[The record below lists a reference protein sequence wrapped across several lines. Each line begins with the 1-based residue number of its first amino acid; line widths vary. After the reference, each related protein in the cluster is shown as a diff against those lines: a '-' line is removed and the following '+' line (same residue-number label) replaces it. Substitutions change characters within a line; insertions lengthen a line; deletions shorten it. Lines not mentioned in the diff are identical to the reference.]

1 LIKDLFRALVST
13 SIYSDVRVENM
24 AADCE
29 SETEPSIKVVQSR
42 YARVFGIDQAT
53 PDVVRLVKILSVL
66 LPAFAASFQI
76 STTFW
81 MIYIAESL
89 GNGDYFAGLTLVGF
103 LVIIQMAIQT
113 ALDYPTGALGDWIG
127 QRYVIASAL
136 LCYAVAF
143 GLTSLIVKDT
153 PAPFWIYLTIYALFG
168 LGSSQE
174 SGAFNAW
181 FDNNY
186 RVAMPHDKDR
196 KQYGV
201 FQGRLGMVWQVSST
215 LVLLPGSWLAFF
227 YGETWVFSF
236 QAIFAVFL
244 AFVVFRLV
252 RDLPGVKD
260 KQDER
265 PSIREYG
272 SLLKD
277 GFRFLWS
284 SRFVTLIMLGEVVL
298 WSTSVAWWHLI
309 LFPLY
314 FSFLVTLVAVS
325 AFRTLVFI
333 PQALANER
341 SGVLAK
347 RFEPK
352 KWIPRFR
359 ILQFMGVIF
368 YLVLA
373 AIVYVFPGIDAGTDP
388 ESIEFFTVL
397 IPFTNLPL
405 IEIPVQTAVPVAL
418 LFILFVALSLF
429 GGIAGILTQRVMLD
443 VIPNRIRNSM
453 YSLQPTLIMLISIPL
468 VAFFGWLIPFTG
480 GFLLTFLICAL
491 ISVLGVGMIWA
502 AFKNPIPKADE
513 LVPATEKEKEE
524 VQEMDVT

>member
-1 LIKDLFRALVST
+1 
-13 SIYSDVRVENM
+13 M

-42 YARVFGIDQAT
+42 YARVFGIDKAT
-53 PDVVRLVKILSVL
+53 PDVVRLVKILSVI

-103 LVIIQMAIQT
+103 LVIIQMAVQT

-201 FQGRLGMVWQVSST
+201 LQGRLGMVWQVSST
-215 LVLLPGSWLAFF
+215 FVLLPGSWLAFF
-227 YGETWVFSF
+227 YGETWVFSL
-236 QAIFAVFL
+236 QSVFAVFL
-244 AFVVFRLV
+244 AFIVFKLV

-260 KQDER
+260 EKDER
-265 PSIREYG
+265 RSIGEYG

-284 SRFVTLIMLGEVVL
+284 SRFVTLIILGEVVL
-298 WSTSVAWWHLI
+298 WSTSVSWWHII

-373 AIVYVFPGIDAGTDP
+373 VIVYLFPGIEAGTDP
-388 ESIEFFTVL
+388 ETIEFFTVL

-405 IEIPVQTAVPVAL
+405 IEIPVQTVVPVTL

-429 GGIAGILTQRVMLD
+429 GAIAGILTQRVMLD

-453 YSLQPTLIMLISIPL
+453 YSLQPTLIMLVSMPL
-468 VAFFGWLIPFTG
+468 VVFFGWFIPLTG
-480 GFLLTFLICAL
+480 GFFLTFIICAI
-491 ISVLGVGMIWA
+491 ISLLGVVMIWA

>member
-1 LIKDLFRALVST
+1 MTV
-13 SIYSDVRVENM
+13 
-24 AADCE
+24 DCE
-29 SETEPSIKVVQSR
+29 QEEPEIVSSR
-42 YARVFGIDQAT
+42 FARVFGIAEPT
-53 PDVVRLVKILSVL
+53 EKVVRLVKILSVL
-66 LPAFAASFQI
+66 LPSFAASFQI

-89 GNGDYFAGLTLVGF
+89 GNGDYYAGLTLVGF
-103 LVIIQMAIQT
+103 LVVIQMAIQT
-113 ALDYPTGALGDWIG
+113 LLDYPTGALGDWIG

-143 GLTSLIVKDT
+143 GLSSFIVKDT
-153 PAPFWIYLTIYALFG
+153 PAPMWIYVSIYVLFG

-227 YGETWVFSF
+227 YGETWVFSL
-236 QAIFAVFL
+236 QAIFAVLL
-244 AFVVFRLV
+244 AITILRLV
-252 RDLPGVKD
+252 KDLPGVKD
-260 KQDER
+260 EKEEQ
-265 PSIREYG
+265 PSLGEYTT
-272 SLLKD
+272 LLKD

-284 SRFVTLIMLGEVVL
+284 SRFVTLIILGEVVM
-298 WSTSVAWWHLI
+298 WSIGPVWWNLI

-314 FSFLVTLVAVS
+314 FSFLLTLVAVS
-325 AFRTLVFI
+325 AFRTIVFV
-333 PQALANER
+333 PQAIANER

-359 ILQFMGVIF
+359 ILQFTGVVF

-373 AIVYVFPGIDAGTDP
+373 VIVYLYPGIPAGTDP
-388 ESIEFFTVL
+388 ATVEFFTVL

-405 IEIPVQTAVPVAL
+405 IEIPVQTVIPVIL
-418 LFILFVALSLF
+418 LFFLFVSLNMF
-429 GGIAGILTQRVMLD
+429 GSIAGILTQRVMLD

-453 YSLQPTLIMLISIPL
+453 YSLQPTLVMLISMPL
-468 VAFFGWLIPFTG
+468 IAFFGWFIPFTG
-480 GFLLTFLICAL
+480 GFLLTFLICAV
-491 ISVLGVGMIWA
+491 ISLLGVAMIWA
-502 AFKNPIPKADE
+502 AFNNPIPKAEE
-513 LVPATEKEKEE
+513 LVPATAEEREE
-524 VQEMDVT
+524 VKEMDVT

>member
-1 LIKDLFRALVST
+1 MV
-13 SIYSDVRVENM
+13 V
-24 AADCE
+24 DCE
-29 SETEPSIKVVQSR
+29 QDKPEIVSSR
-42 YARVFGIDQAT
+42 FARIFGIAEPT
-53 PDVVRLVKILSVL
+53 EKAVRLVKILSVI

-89 GNGDYFAGLTLVGF
+89 GNGDYFAGLTLVGV

-143 GLTSLIVKDT
+143 VLASLIVKDT
-153 PAPFWIYLTIYALFG
+153 PAPYWIYIAIYALIG

-215 LVLLPGSWLAFF
+215 LVLLPGSWLAYF
-227 YGETWVFSF
+227 YGETWVFSL
-236 QAIFAVFL
+236 QAVFAIFL
-244 AFVVFRLV
+244 AFIVFRLV

-260 KQDER
+260 EKDER
-265 PSIREYG
+265 PSIGEYG

-284 SRFVTLIMLGEVVL
+284 SRFVTLLILGEVVL
-298 WSTSVAWWHLI
+298 WSTSAAWWNLI

-341 SGVLAK
+341 SGVWAK

-359 ILQFMGVIF
+359 IVQFMGIIF

-373 AIVYVFPGIDAGTDP
+373 VIVYFFPGIEAGTEP
-388 ESIEFFTVL
+388 ETLEFFTVL

-405 IEIPVQTAVPVAL
+405 IEIPVQTVIPVGLLFL
-418 LFILFVALSLF
+418 LFITLNVF

-453 YSLQPTLIMLISIPL
+453 YSLQPTLIMLVSMPL
-468 VAFFGWLIPFTG
+468 IAFFGWFIPFTG
-480 GFLLTFLICAL
+480 GFLLTFLICAV
-491 ISVLGVGMIWA
+491 ISLLGVVMIWA
-502 AFKNPIPKADE
+502 AFNNPIPKADE
-513 LVPATEKEKEE
+513 LVPATEEEQEE
-524 VQEMDVT
+524 VKEMDVT

>member
-1 LIKDLFRALVST
+1 
-13 SIYSDVRVENM
+13 M

>member
-1 LIKDLFRALVST
+1 
-13 SIYSDVRVENM
+13 M
-24 AADCE
+24 AVDCE
-29 SETEPSIKVVQSR
+29 QEEPVIVSSR
-42 YARVFGIDQAT
+42 FARVFGIAEPT
-53 PDVVRLVKILSVL
+53 EKVVRLVKILSVL
-66 LPAFAASFQI
+66 LPAFSVSFQI

-89 GNGDYFAGLTLVGF
+89 GNGDYYAGLTIVGLLV
-103 LVIIQMAIQT
+103 VIQMAIQT
-113 ALDYPTGALGDWIG
+113 ALDYPTGAIGDWIG
-127 QRYVIASAL
+127 QRYVISSAL

-143 GLTSLIVKDT
+143 GITSLIVKDT
-153 PAPFWIYLTIYALFG
+153 PAPMWIYVSIYVLFG

-174 SGAFNAW
+174 SGAFHAW

-201 FQGRLGMVWQVSST
+201 FQGRLGMVGQVSST

-227 YGETWVFSF
+227 YGEAWVFSF

-244 AFVVFRLV
+244 SFLVLRLV
-252 RDLPGVKD
+252 KDLPGVRDEKE
-260 KQDER
+260 ER
-265 PSIREYG
+265 PSLSEYG

-284 SRFVTLIMLGEVVL
+284 SRFVTLIILGEVVM
-298 WSTSVAWWHLI
+298 WSIGPVWWNLI

-325 AFRTLVFI
+325 AFRTLVFV
-333 PQALANER
+333 PQAIANER

-359 ILQFMGVIF
+359 ILQFTGIIF

-373 AIVYVFPGIDAGTDP
+373 VIVYLFPGIPAGTDP
-388 ESIEFFTVL
+388 ETLEFFKVL
-397 IPFTNLPL
+397 IPFTNLSL
-405 IEIPVQTAVPVAL
+405 IEIPVQTVVPVLLLFL
-418 LFILFVALSLF
+418 LFISLNMF
-429 GGIAGILTQRVMLD
+429 GAIAGILTQRVMLD

-453 YSLQPTLIMLISIPL
+453 YSLQPTLVMFISMPLI
-468 VAFFGWLIPFTG
+468 AFFGWFIPYTG
-480 GFLLTFLICAL
+480 GFLLTFLICAV
-491 ISVLGVGMIWA
+491 ISVLGVAMVWT
-502 AFKNPIPKADE
+502 AFKNPIPKAEE
-513 LVPATEKEKEE
+513 LVPATKKEQEE
-524 VQEMDVT
+524 VQEMGVT

>member
-1 LIKDLFRALVST
+1 MTV
-13 SIYSDVRVENM
+13 
-24 AADCE
+24 DCE
-29 SETEPSIKVVQSR
+29 QEEPVIVSSR
-42 YARVFGIDQAT
+42 YARVFGIAEPT
-53 PDVVRLVKILSVL
+53 EKVVRLVKILSVL
-66 LPAFAASFQI
+66 LPSFAASFQI

-89 GNGDYFAGLTLVGF
+89 GNGDYYAGLTLVGF
-103 LVIIQMAIQT
+103 LVVIQMAIQT
-113 ALDYPTGALGDWIG
+113 LLDYPTGALGDWIG
-127 QRYVIASAL
+127 QRFVIASAL

-143 GLTSLIVKDT
+143 GLSSFIVKDT
-153 PAPFWIYLTIYALFG
+153 PAPMWIYVSIYVLFG

-227 YGETWVFSF
+227 YGETWVFSL
-236 QAIFAVFL
+236 QAIFAVLL
-244 AFVVFRLV
+244 AITILRLV
-252 RDLPGVKD
+252 KDLPGVKD
-260 KQDER
+260 EKEEK
-265 PSIREYG
+265 PSLGEYTT
-272 SLLKD
+272 LLKD

-284 SRFVTLIMLGEVVL
+284 SRFVTLIILGEVVM
-298 WSTSVAWWHLI
+298 WSIGPVWWNLI

-314 FSFLVTLVAVS
+314 FSFLLTLVAVS
-325 AFRTLVFI
+325 AFRTIVFV
-333 PQALANER
+333 PQAIANER
-341 SGVLAK
+341 SGVIAK

-359 ILQFMGVIF
+359 ILQFTGIIF

-373 AIVYVFPGIDAGTDP
+373 VIVYLFPGIPAGTDP
-388 ESIEFFTVL
+388 ATVEFFTVL

-405 IEIPVQTAVPVAL
+405 IEIPVQTVIPVIL
-418 LFILFVALSLF
+418 LFFLFISLNMF
-429 GGIAGILTQRVMLD
+429 GSIAGILTQRVMLD

-453 YSLQPTLIMLISIPL
+453 YSLQPTLVMLISMPL
-468 VAFFGWLIPFTG
+468 IAFFGWFIPFTG
-480 GFLLTFLICAL
+480 GFLLTFLICAV
-491 ISVLGVGMIWA
+491 ISLLGVLMIRA
-502 AFKNPIPKADE
+502 AFNNPIPKAEE
-513 LVPATEKEKEE
+513 LVPATAEEREE
-524 VQEMDVT
+524 VKEMDVT

>member
-1 LIKDLFRALVST
+1 
-13 SIYSDVRVENM
+13 M
-24 AADCE
+24 AEDCE
-29 SETEPSIKVVQSR
+29 SETEQAMDVVRSR
-42 YARVFGIDQAT
+42 YARVFGIERPTVEA
-53 PDVVRLVKILSVL
+53 VRLVKILSVL
-66 LPAFAASFQI
+66 LPSFAASFQI

-89 GNGDYFAGLTLVGF
+89 GNGDYFAGLTFVGILV
-103 LVIIQMAIQT
+103 VIQMAIQT

-127 QRYVIASAL
+127 QRYVISSAL

-143 GLTSLIVKDT
+143 YLSSMIVADT
-153 PAPFWIYLTIYALFG
+153 PAPLWIYVTIYALFG

-215 LVLLPGSWLAFF
+215 LVLLPGSWLAFL
-227 YGETWVFSF
+227 YGETWVFTL
-236 QAIFAVFL
+236 QAFFALFL
-244 AFVVFRLV
+244 ALIVFRLV
-252 RDLPGVKD
+252 RDLPGVRD
-260 KQDER
+260 EDER
-265 PSIREYG
+265 PSLREYG
-272 SLLKD
+272 ALLKD
-277 GFRFLWS
+277 GFKFLGS
-284 SRFVTLIMLGEVVL
+284 SRFVTLIIFGEVVMF
-298 WSTSVAWWHLI
+298 SIGPVWWNLI

-314 FSFLVTLVAVS
+314 FSFLVTMVAVS
-325 AFRTLVFI
+325 AFRTLVFV
-333 PQALANER
+333 PQAFANER

-359 ILQFMGVIF
+359 ILQFMGVVF
-368 YLVLA
+368 YLALA
-373 AIVYVFPGIDAGTDP
+373 AIVHFFPGIPAGTDP
-388 ESIEFFTVL
+388 STVEFLTIV

-405 IEIPVQTAVPVAL
+405 IEIPVQTVIPVAL
-418 LFILFVALSLF
+418 LFTVFVALNMF
-429 GGIAGILTQRVMLD
+429 GAIAGILTQRVMID

-453 YSLQPTLIMLISIPL
+453 YSLQPTLVMLMSMPL
-468 VAFFGWLIPFTG
+468 MLFYGWLIPLSGFT
-480 GFLLTFLICAL
+480 LPFLISAI
-491 ISVLGVGMIWA
+491 ISVFSVLMIWS
-502 AFKNPIPKADE
+502 AFKNPIPKAEE
-513 LVPATEKEKEE
+513 LVPATKKEREE

>member
-1 LIKDLFRALVST
+1 
-13 SIYSDVRVENM
+13 M
-24 AADCE
+24 AVDCE
-29 SETEPSIKVVQSR
+29 QEEPAIVSSR
-42 YARVFGIDQAT
+42 YARVFGIAEPT
-53 PDVVRLVKILSVL
+53 EKVVRLVKILSVL

-89 GNGDYFAGLTLVGF
+89 GNGDYYAGLTLVGF
-103 LVIIQMAIQT
+103 LVVIQMAIQT
-113 ALDYPTGALGDWIG
+113 LLDYPTGALGDWIG

-136 LCYAVAF
+136 LCYSVAF
-143 GLTSLIVKDT
+143 GLSSFIVKDT
-153 PAPFWIYLTIYALFG
+153 PAPMWIYVSIYVLFG

-227 YGETWVFSF
+227 YGETWVFSL
-236 QAIFAVFL
+236 QAVFAVVL
-244 AFVVFRLV
+244 AFIILRLV
-252 RDLPGVKD
+252 KDLPGVKD
-260 KQDER
+260 EKEEQ
-265 PSIREYG
+265 PSLGEYTT
-272 SLLKD
+272 LLKD
-277 GFRFLWS
+277 GFRFLGS
-284 SRFVTLIMLGEVVL
+284 SRFVTLIILGEVVM
-298 WSTSVAWWHLI
+298 WSIGPVWWNLI

-314 FSFLVTLVAVS
+314 FSFLLTLVAVS
-325 AFRTLVFI
+325 AFRTIVFV
-333 PQALANER
+333 PQAIANER

-359 ILQFMGVIF
+359 IFQFTGVIF

-373 AIVYVFPGIDAGTDP
+373 VIVYLFPGIPPGTDP
-388 ESIEFFTVL
+388 ATVELFTVL

-405 IEIPVQTAVPVAL
+405 IEIPVQTVIPVIL
-418 LFILFVALSLF
+418 LFFLFVSLNMF
-429 GGIAGILTQRVMLD
+429 GSIAGILTQRVMLD

-453 YSLQPTLIMLISIPL
+453 YSLQPTLVMVVSMPLI
-468 VAFFGWLIPFTG
+468 AFFGWFIPFTG
-480 GFLLTFLICAL
+480 GFLLSFLICAV
-491 ISVLGVGMIWA
+491 ISLLVVAMIWA
-502 AFKNPIPKADE
+502 AFNNPIPKAEE
-513 LVPATEKEKEE
+513 LVPATEEEKEE

>member
-1 LIKDLFRALVST
+1 MTV
-13 SIYSDVRVENM
+13 
-24 AADCE
+24 DCE
-29 SETEPSIKVVQSR
+29 QEEPAIVSSR
-42 YARVFGIDQAT
+42 YARVFGIAEPT
-53 PDVVRLVKILSVL
+53 EKVVRLVKILSVL

-89 GNGDYFAGLTLVGF
+89 GNGDYYAGLTLVGF
-103 LVIIQMAIQT
+103 LVVIQMAIQT
-113 ALDYPTGALGDWIG
+113 LLDYPTGALGDWIG

-143 GLTSLIVKDT
+143 GLSSFIVKDT
-153 PAPFWIYLTIYALFG
+153 PAPMWIYVSIYVLFG

-227 YGETWVFSF
+227 YGETWVFSL
-236 QAIFAVFL
+236 QAIFAVLL
-244 AFVVFRLV
+244 AITILRLV
-252 RDLPGVKD
+252 KDLPGVKD
-260 KQDER
+260 EKEEQ
-265 PSIREYG
+265 PSLGEYTT
-272 SLLKD
+272 LLKD

-284 SRFVTLIMLGEVVL
+284 SRFVTLIILGEVVM
-298 WSTSVAWWHLI
+298 WSIGPVWWNLI

-314 FSFLVTLVAVS
+314 FSFLLTLVAVS
-325 AFRTLVFI
+325 AFRTIVFV
-333 PQALANER
+333 PQAIANER

-359 ILQFMGVIF
+359 ILQFTGVVF

-373 AIVYVFPGIDAGTDP
+373 VIVYLYPGIPAGTDP
-388 ESIEFFTVL
+388 ATVEFFTVL

-405 IEIPVQTAVPVAL
+405 IEIPVQTVIPVIL
-418 LFILFVALSLF
+418 LFFLFVSLNMF
-429 GGIAGILTQRVMLD
+429 GSIAGILTQRVMLD

-453 YSLQPTLIMLISIPL
+453 YSLQPTLVMLISMPL
-468 VAFFGWLIPFTG
+468 IAFFGWFIPFTG
-480 GFLLTFLICAL
+480 GFLLTFLICAV
-491 ISVLGVGMIWA
+491 ISLLGVAMIWA
-502 AFKNPIPKADE
+502 AFNNPIPKAEE
-513 LVPATEKEKEE
+513 LVPATADEREE
-524 VQEMDVT
+524 VKEMDVT

>member
-1 LIKDLFRALVST
+1 MVLECEQEEPVAVS
-13 SIYSDVRVENM
+13 
-24 AADCE
+24 
-29 SETEPSIKVVQSR
+29 SR
-42 YARVFGIDQAT
+42 YARVFGIAEPT
-53 PDVVRLVKILSVL
+53 EKVVRLVKIISLL
-66 LPAFAASFQI
+66 LPSFAASFQI

-103 LVIIQMAIQT
+103 LVVLQMAIQT
-113 ALDYPTGALGDWIG
+113 ALDYPTGAIGDWIG
-127 QRYVIASAL
+127 QRYVITSAL

-143 GLTSLIVKDT
+143 GLSSFIVKDT
-153 PAPFWIYLTIYALFG
+153 PAPMWIYVAIYVLFG

-215 LVLLPGSWLAFF
+215 LVLLPGSWLAYL
-227 YGETWVFSF
+227 YGETWVFSL
-236 QAIFAVFL
+236 QAVFAVFL
-244 AFVVFRLV
+244 AIAVFRIV
-252 RDLPGVKD
+252 RDLPGVRD
-260 KQDER
+260 ETEER
-265 PSIREYG
+265 PSLGEYG
-272 SLLKD
+272 ALLKE

-284 SRFVTLIMLGEVVL
+284 SRFVSLIILGEVVM
-298 WSTSVAWWHLI
+298 WSVGPVWWNLI

-314 FSFLVTLVAVS
+314 FSFLVTMVAVS
-325 AFRTLVFI
+325 AFRTLVFV
-333 PQALANER
+333 PQAIANER

-359 ILQFMGVIF
+359 LLQFTGVIF
-368 YLVLA
+368 YLILA
-373 AIVYVFPGIDAGTDP
+373 VIVYLFPGIPAGTNP
-388 ESIEFFTVL
+388 ETIEFYTVL

-405 IEIPVQTAVPVAL
+405 IEIPVQTVIPVILLFL
-418 LFILFVALSLF
+418 LFISLNMF
-429 GGIAGILTQRVMLD
+429 GAIAGILTQRVMLD

-453 YSLQPTLIMLISIPL
+453 YSLQPTLVMLISMPL
-468 VAFFGWLIPFTG
+468 IAFFGWFIPFTG

-491 ISVLGVGMIWA
+491 ISLIAVLMIVA
-502 AFKNPIPKADE
+502 AFNNPIPKADE
-513 LVPATEKEKEE
+513 LVPATEKEQEE
-524 VQEMDVT
+524 VQEMEVT

>member
-1 LIKDLFRALVST
+1 MVVECEQEEPAIVS
-13 SIYSDVRVENM
+13 
-24 AADCE
+24 
-29 SETEPSIKVVQSR
+29 SR
-42 YARVFGIDQAT
+42 YARIFGIAEPT
-53 PDVVRLVKILSVL
+53 ENVVRLVKILSVL

-103 LVIIQMAIQT
+103 LVVIQMAIQT
-113 ALDYPTGALGDWIG
+113 LLDYPTGALGDWIG

-143 GLTSLIVKDT
+143 GLSSLIVKDT
-153 PAPFWIYLTIYALFG
+153 PAPMWIYISIYVLFG

-227 YGETWVFSF
+227 YGETWVFSL

-244 AFVVFRLV
+244 AFIILRIVK
-252 RDLPGVKD
+252 DLPGVREEKE
-260 KQDER
+260 ER
-265 PSIREYG
+265 PSLGEYG

-284 SRFVTLIMLGEVVL
+284 CKFVTLIMFGEVIM
-298 WSTSVAWWHLI
+298 WSIGPVWWNLI

-325 AFRTLVFI
+325 AFRTIVFV

-359 ILQFMGVIF
+359 LLQFTGVIF
-368 YLVLA
+368 YLFLA
-373 AIVYVFPGIDAGTDP
+373 VIVYLFPGIPPGTD
-388 ESIEFFTVL
+388 SATIEIITVL

-405 IEIPVQTAVPVAL
+405 IEIPVQTVIPVIL
-418 LFILFVALSLF
+418 LFFLFVSLNMF
-429 GGIAGILTQRVMLD
+429 GAIAGILTQRVMLD

-453 YSLQPTLIMLISIPL
+453 YSLQPTLVMLISMPL
-468 VAFFGWLIPFTG
+468 IAFFGWFIPFTG
-480 GFLLTFLICAL
+480 GFLLTFLICAV
-491 ISVLGVGMIWA
+491 ISFLAVLMIVA
-502 AFKNPIPKADE
+502 AFNNPIPKAEE
-513 LVPATEKEKEE
+513 LVPATKKEQEE

>member
-1 LIKDLFRALVST
+1 MVVECEQEEPVAVS
-13 SIYSDVRVENM
+13 
-24 AADCE
+24 
-29 SETEPSIKVVQSR
+29 SR
-42 YARVFGIDQAT
+42 YARVFGIAEPT
-53 PDVVRLVKILSVL
+53 EKVVRLVKIISVL

-103 LVIIQMAIQT
+103 LVVLQMAIQT
-113 ALDYPTGALGDWIG
+113 ALDYPTGAIGDWIG
-127 QRYVIASAL
+127 QRYVITSAL

-143 GLTSLIVKDT
+143 GLSSLIVKDT
-153 PAPFWIYLTIYALFG
+153 PAPMWVYISIYVLFG

-215 LVLLPGSWLAFF
+215 LVLLPGSWLAYL
-227 YGETWVFSF
+227 YGETWVFGL
-236 QAIFAVFL
+236 QAVFAVFL
-244 AFVVFRLV
+244 AIMVFRIVKDLPCV
-252 RDLPGVKD
+252 RDEM
-260 KQDER
+260 DER
-265 PSIREYG
+265 PSIGEYG

-284 SRFVTLIMLGEVVL
+284 SRFVTLIILGEVVM
-298 WSTSVAWWHLI
+298 WSIGPVWWNLI

-314 FSFLVTLVAVS
+314 FSFLVTMVAVS
-325 AFRTLVFI
+325 AFRTLVFF

-341 SGVLAK
+341 SGVLAM

-359 ILQFMGVIF
+359 LLQFTGVIF
-368 YLVLA
+368 YLILA
-373 AIVYVFPGIDAGTDP
+373 VIVYLFPGIPAGTYP
-388 ESIEFFTVL
+388 ETIEFYTVL

-405 IEIPVQTAVPVAL
+405 IEIPVQTLIPVVLLFL
-418 LFILFVALSLF
+418 LFISLNVF
-429 GGIAGILTQRVMLD
+429 GAIAGILTQRVMLD

-453 YSLQPTLIMLISIPL
+453 YSLQPTLAMLLSMPL
-468 VAFFGWLIPFTG
+468 IAFFGWFIPFTG
-480 GFLLTFLICAL
+480 GFLLTFIICAM
-491 ISVLGVGMIWA
+491 ISLLAVLMIVA
-502 AFKNPIPKADE
+502 AFNNPIPKADE
-513 LVPATEKEKEE
+513 LVPATEKEQEE
-524 VQEMDVT
+524 VQEMEVT